1 MGIDENEL
9 RDAVSTTIND
19 MKCCC
24 HMICVQFE
32 PMTRAYISYCT
43 KCGKI
48 LDNLR
53 LDETDM
59 KQKDSN
65 NRLSS
70 AKITKLQKNKQ
81 QD

>member
-9 RDAVSTTIND
+9 REVVSSTIND
-19 MKCCC
+19 MKCC
-24 HMICVQFE
+24 HMVCIQFE
-32 PMTRAYISYCT
+32 PMTRTYISYCT

-48 LDNLR
+48 LDNLK
-53 LDETDM
+53 LDETDT
-59 KQKDSN
+59 KRKDSS